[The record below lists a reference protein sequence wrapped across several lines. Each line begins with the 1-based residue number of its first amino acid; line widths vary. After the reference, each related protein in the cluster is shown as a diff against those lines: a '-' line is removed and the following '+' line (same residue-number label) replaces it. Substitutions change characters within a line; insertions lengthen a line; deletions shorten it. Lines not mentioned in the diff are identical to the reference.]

1 MTISR
6 NRSDKILHKR
16 PGGHGLGE
24 PGIALGPEVIRSVR
38 AIRRAEPL
46 AFLEEF
52 VAAEVG
58 ATAAEEALQEVKMVL
73 EARVLRRPPIFSSA
87 LVIAVMKAG
96 RVTCWCSTSKLA
108 RLPRKQES

>member
-1 MTISR
+1 VTISR

-24 PGIALGPEVIRSVR
+24 PGITLGHGGDPQRQSDP
-38 AIRRAEPL
+38 AAAPL

-58 ATAAEEALQEVKMVL
+58 ATAAEEALHEVKMAL
-73 EARVLRRPPIFSSA
+73 DARVLTRPPICSSA
-87 LVIAVMKAG
+87 LVVAVMKAG
-96 RVTCWCSTSKLA
+96 RVTCWWV
-108 RLPRKQES
+108 

>member
-1 MTISR
+1 VTAEAAGSGGNHLGRVTISR

-24 PGIALGPEVIRSVR
+24 LGIALGGGGNPQRQGDP
-38 AIRRAEPL
+38 AAEPL

-58 ATAAEEALQEVKMVL
+58 ARQP
-73 EARVLRRPPIFSSA
+73 RRRFMRSRWRW
-87 LVIAVMKAG
+87 K
-96 RVTCWCSTSKLA
+96 REC
-108 RLPRKQES
+108 